1 MEFENQEVIR
11 DYYNS
16 EQKAVSDIF
25 AKVFGWMF
33 IGLLVTAITAFFTVS
48 SPTILAT
55 ILTNNFYWIGLLI
68 AEVVL
73 VIVLTARIHKMSK
86 TTAMISFLLYS
97 FINGLTLST
106 IFLIYTLSSIY
117 SVFFITAGMFGVMA
131 LYGYTT
137 KKDLSK
143 LGPILLMALIGIIL
157 ASIVNIFWLNDT
169 FSFIVAVIGVIVFV
183 GLTAYDVQ
191 KIKVMAGSLDNS
203 DDFAT
208 KFAIIG
214 ALTLYLDFINLFIKL
229 LSILGKNRD

>member
-1 MEFENQEVIR
+1 MDFENQEVIK
-11 DYYNS
+11 DYYGPK
-16 EQKAVSDIF
+16 ERAISDVF
-25 AKVFGWMF
+25 FKVFGWMF
-33 IGLLVTAITAFFTVS
+33 IGLIVTAITAFVTVS

-55 ILTNNFYWIGLLI
+55 ILTNNIYWIGLLI

-86 TTAMISFLLYS
+86 TTATITFLLYS
-97 FINGLTLST
+97 FVNGLTLST
-106 IFLIYTLSSIY
+106 IFLVYTFSSIS

-137 KKDLSK
+137 KKDLTRIGS
-143 LGPILLMALIGIIL
+143 ILFMALVGLII

-169 FSFIVAVIGVIVFV
+169 FSFIVAAIGVVIFV

-191 KIKVMAGSLDNS
+191 KIKVMASEIRTEN
-203 DDFAT
+203 DFIE

-214 ALTLYLDFINLFIKL
+214 ALTLYLDFINLFLKL
-229 LSILGKNRD
+229 LRLFGKSRD

>member
-1 MEFENQEVIR
+1 MENSEVIR
-11 DYYNS
+11 DYYDS
-16 EQKAVSDIF
+16 KQKAVSDVF

-33 IGLLVTAITAFFTVS
+33 IGLLVTAITAFFTAS
-48 SPTILAT
+48 SPTLLTT
-55 ILTNNFYWIGLLI
+55 ILTNNVYWIGLLI

-86 TTAMISFLLYS
+86 ATAMVSFLLYS

-143 LGPILLMALIGIIL
+143 LGSILLMALIGIIL
-157 ASIVNIFWLNDT
+157 ASVVNIFWLNDT

-191 KIKVMAGSLDNS
+191 KIKVMAGNIDNS